1 MPGKRQGT
9 GKKQKAFR
17 MRLQGMTF
25 KAIATELKVSANTIS
40 RWEKGWVDR
49 RGRKHR
55 GWLAELE
62 KVKEESEKDEYLAG
76 LALKRERLKAYD
88 ELAQLAIEKIK
99 ASFPNIT
106 AKTPSDVKAL
116 LSEVRELGRLIAMEQ
131 GSLYSG
137 GRTVV
142 AVKNDITIE
151 ELSQRYRDASAVVEI
166 KQTILPESDGE

>member
-1 MPGKRQGT
+1 
-9 GKKQKAFR
+9 

-62 KVKEESEKDEYLAG
+62 KMKEESEKDEYLAG

-137 GRTVV
+137 SRTVV